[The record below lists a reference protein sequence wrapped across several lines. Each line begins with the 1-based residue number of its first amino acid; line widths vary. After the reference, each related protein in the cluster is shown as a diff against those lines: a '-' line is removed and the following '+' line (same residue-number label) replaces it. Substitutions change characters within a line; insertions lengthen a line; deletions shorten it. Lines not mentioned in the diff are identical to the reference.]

1 MTTMTPTIA
10 PAEQESW
17 RDRFKITRTGI
28 FAVFFILVG
37 ALILWGA
44 SGMESS
50 VTTTLTF
57 AADLPQLVVP
67 TQLFMIVTGALW
79 LGGGVATLVLP
90 DSLKRVKS
98 GWLLLNALLI
108 IPAVLVVAAADKS
121 TNVAVL
127 LQVSVRTAT
136 PVVLGAL
143 AGIWCERS
151 GVTNIAIE
159 GMMLTGACFGFVAF
173 VLVLETIG
181 TANAQ
186 FIGVVVAVLAGG
198 VMAVLHAWLSIT
210 YKTNQIVSGTVIN
223 ILAVGVTSF
232 IRREV
237 LLSSEAGRETLG
249 AIPIPVLGDIPV
261 IGEIFFQGKPIFY
274 GMFILLVVTHLVL
287 FYTRWGLRT
296 RAVGEN
302 PKAADTLGINVNRNR
317 WINVFIGGLI
327 AGLAGAWFS
336 LENVG
341 SFDDNMTS
349 GRGFIGLAVMIFG
362 NYMPFGAF
370 GGGVLYGFADSLGT
384 RFQALGV
391 PVPSQFMQMV
401 PYVITIVVLAGLVG
415 RSVAPKAGGVPY
427 EKEGK

>member
-249 AIPIPVLGDIPV
+249 AIPIPVLGDIL
-261 IGEIFFQGKPIFY
+261 G
-274 GMFILLVVTHLVL
+274 
-287 FYTRWGLRT
+287 
-296 RAVGEN
+296 
-302 PKAADTLGINVNRNR
+302 AADAR
-317 WINVFIGGLI
+317 GGRKPQ
-327 AGLAGAWFS
+327 S
-336 LENVG
+336 RRHVG
-341 SFDDNMTS
+341 HQRQS
-349 GRGFIGLAVMIFG
+349 
-362 NYMPFGAF
+362 
-370 GGGVLYGFADSLGT
+370 
-384 RFQALGV
+384 
-391 PVPSQFMQMV
+391 
-401 PYVITIVVLAGLVG
+401 
-415 RSVAPKAGGVPY
+415 
-427 EKEGK
+427 